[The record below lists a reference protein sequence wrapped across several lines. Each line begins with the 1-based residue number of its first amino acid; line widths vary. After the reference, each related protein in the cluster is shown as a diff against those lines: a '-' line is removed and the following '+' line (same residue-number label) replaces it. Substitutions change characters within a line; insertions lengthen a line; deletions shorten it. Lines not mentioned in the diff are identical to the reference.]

1 MASIIGGPLE
11 SLMGPCAPWV
21 GVGQGGAESVSCRKM
36 NYCNALAGS
45 IATAKCRGK
54 NRSLV
59 HRIASTKISLLQ
71 AMNLQL
77 DVNFCPDLLEYA
89 AVSPM
94 DRSLGSILVGR
105 SDENHRNSA
114 PLL

>member
-1 MASIIGGPLE
+1 
-11 SLMGPCAPWV
+11 
-21 GVGQGGAESVSCRKM
+21 M

-45 IATAKCRGK
+45 IATAKCRAK

-94 DRSLGSILVGR
+94 DRSLGSIWLGGPMKTIAILPHCCKTCFDHERPAILCIVQ
-105 SDENHRNSA
+105 
-114 PLL
+114 P

>member
-1 MASIIGGPLE
+1 LE
-11 SLMGPCAPWV
+11 IHIFNGREVAVVFRKPDGFDHRRAV
-21 GVGQGGAESVSCRKM
+21 GIAHGAMCSVGWRGAGGAESVSCRKM

-77 DVNFCPDLLEYA
+77 DVNFCPDLLEG
-89 AVSPM
+89 VC
-94 DRSLGSILVGR
+94 
-105 SDENHRNSA
+105 
-114 PLL
+114 